1 MRLKS
6 SQEGDVA
13 ENRVPARERFQEC
26 LVMSSP
32 WVQETSGE
40 GKTYYHNTL
49 SGETR
54 WTPPPTGEKHTT
66 GVVTGSSNGDL
77 EFAAMNAKPS
87 NIIVGIVFALA
98 AISTGLVIAASAS
111 DTWAGKYGLAEK
123 CQHSMTS
130 GGEEEQAFWTLE
142 GMPVPCYLNDSPTSQ
157 DVAKVKAPARYT
169 ICRRYGEVPDTKLTL
184 RVPGQPEVIC
194 YKRAPTPAPASPGT
208 PFPGQPTPSTTS
220 ITGPSKYNYA
230 ELMMKDEDG
239 APKGEIIVNLGFLL
253 TIAIVSVV
261 LHAIL
266 TVAAG
271 AVVVVGSIHNCC
283 PTGKCPPVLPVICV
297 GIAGV
302 AAILCI
308 VAQCALLFIW
318 LVGAGSFFSAQG
330 STYGLAF
337 DISVYALAIDCG
349 IVAILAWRQEMR
361 IRTCCAGREHFCA
374 KC

>member
-1 MRLKS
+1 
-6 SQEGDVA
+6 
-13 ENRVPARERFQEC
+13 
-26 LVMSSP
+26 
-32 WVQETSGE
+32 
-40 GKTYYHNTL
+40 
-49 SGETR
+49 
-54 WTPPPTGEKHTT
+54 
-66 GVVTGSSNGDL
+66 
-77 EFAAMNAKPS
+77 
-87 NIIVGIVFALA
+87 
-98 AISTGLVIAASAS
+98 
-111 DTWAGKYGLAEK
+111 
-123 CQHSMTS
+123 
-130 GGEEEQAFWTLE
+130 
-142 GMPVPCYLNDSPTSQ
+142 
-157 DVAKVKAPARYT
+157 
-169 ICRRYGEVPDTKLTL
+169 
-184 RVPGQPEVIC
+184 
-194 YKRAPTPAPASPGT
+194 
-208 PFPGQPTPSTTS
+208 
-220 ITGPSKYNYA
+220 
-230 ELMMKDEDG
+230 MKDEDG

-261 LHAIL
+261 LHAVL

>member
-1 MRLKS
+1 MRSIEATLAVKS
-6 SQEGDVA
+6 APAGGDLA
-13 ENRVPARERFQEC
+13 ENRVCVASASE
-26 LVMSSP
+26 VMSSP

-87 NIIVGIVFALA
+87 NVIVGIVFALA

-111 DTWAGKYGLAEK
+111 DTWAGKYGLAEMCRHK
-123 CQHSMTS
+123 MTS
-130 GGEEEQAFWTLE
+130 GGQEEQAFWE
-142 GMPVPCYLNDSPTSQ
+142 FSVPCYLNDSPTSQ

-184 RVPGQPEVIC
+184 RVPGQPDVIC
-194 YKRAPTPAPASPGT
+194 YKRAPTPAPAPSPCT
-208 PFPGQPTPSTTS
+208 SFPCPPTPSTTS
-220 ITGPSKYNYA
+220 NTGPSTSSKYNYA

-261 LHAIL
+261 LHAVL

-302 AAILCI
+302 AAILCT
-308 VAQCALLFIW
+308 VVQCALLFI
-318 LVGAGSFFSAQG
+318 
-330 STYGLAF
+330 
-337 DISVYALAIDCG
+337 
-349 IVAILAWRQEMR
+349 
-361 IRTCCAGREHFCA
+361 
-374 KC
+374 